1 MGNASA
7 RDGAVSK
14 TDEVEEEMRGSTF
27 VMIDKSGSGGVNGID
42 EDHVSAGRD
51 GVGGGDADGDGRVG
65 CGEGSGD
72 DDGDG
77 VCVNNNGG
85 IDERG
90 EDGGV
95 SGDVDYR
102 GTPGDNARCL
112 VADGLNGETGDGSGA
127 AVDAATNNG
136 GVHHDGGGVAGGGSC
151 DRGGHTDGGDEGGD
165 RLLAVSTAQF
175 SSLFDEDGRLVDE
188 SLFRKLIFKG
198 GLEAVVRREA
208 WKFLFG
214 MYSCSS
220 TARERSALREEQ
232 RVKYRVLKYRWQKL
246 LPGNVHLRPDGMD
259 DRLVAVV
266 AAQQAGERQAQ
277 AHTPGPASLASEQT
291 QKQQLTFLDIQARV
305 FADRQPF
312 HLEELQ
318 KAIRII
324 DKDVPR
330 TNRDLAYFQKEGI
343 SNLLVLRDVLITFAA
358 FHPDVSYAQGMND
371 LLSRFL
377 EVFDSEVDAYW
388 CFCAFMSHIS
398 YSFTGDG
405 MLHKIKVVE
414 DLLKTLDRELFDH
427 LMDEELG
434 GLNFCHRWLL
444 LGFQREFPHDE
455 AVRLFEIL
463 SSHHLELTSLEADRV
478 RHQTHI
484 SGMQNQEGLVR
495 PELPSVNADYT
506 YELFVCACILLENR
520 PALMACNDMMSIVEF
535 SNSLLGTLDLAAV
548 LRSAEELF
556 YSYCRQSVLDCFA
569 DGRAK
574 SRPRGFLASRLSQ
587 MFS

>member
-7 RDGAVSK
+7 REWAVSK
-14 TDEVEEEMRGSTF
+14 TDEEVDEEMRGSTF
-27 VMIDKSGSGGVNGID
+27 VMIDKSGSGDVNGID
-42 EDHVSAGRD
+42 EDRVAAGRD
-51 GVGGGDADGDGRVG
+51 GVGGGDADSDGLDG
-65 CGEGSGD
+65 GGEGSGGGD
-72 DDGDG
+72 DDG

-85 IDERG
+85 IDERGEDG

-102 GTPGDNARCL
+102 GTPGDNTRCL
-112 VADGLNGETGDGSGA
+112 VADGLNSEAGDGNGA
-127 AVDAATNNG
+127 AVYAATNNG
-136 GVHHDGGGVAGGGSC
+136 GVHHDGGGVA
-151 DRGGHTDGGDEGGD
+151 EGGD
-165 RLLAVSTAQF
+165 RLLAMSTAQF

-214 MYSCSS
+214 MYPCSS

-232 RVKYRVLKYRWQKL
+232 RVKYRVLKYRWQQL

-259 DRLVAVV
+259 ERLVAVV
-266 AAQQAGERQAQ
+266 AAQQAAERQAQ
-277 AHTPGPASLASEQT
+277 AHTPSPALLASEQT
-291 QKQQLTFLDIQARV
+291 QKQQLTFLDIQAQV

-330 TNRDLAYFQKEGI
+330 TNRDLAYFQKEGL

-478 RHQTHI
+478 RHQTRI

-520 PALMACNDMMSIVEF
+520 PALMACDDMMSIVEF

-569 DGRAK
+569 DGRTK